1 MHCFCADSLPP
12 KKHKINKPEKG
23 ISKLENQEKG
33 SESQKEN

>member
-12 KKHKINKPEKG
+12 KKHKINKLEKR
-23 ISKLENQEKG
+23 IFKPENQEKG